1 MSNLFE
7 TSFEYK
13 LIYIFRIDDEKHK
26 GLLKIGDATIKTEES
41 IDRLPPNCK
50 LLNQAAKDR
59 IKQYTNTAGVTAELL
74 HTEIAIHTVKDKVT
88 GQPTLKAF
96 RDHHVHSV
104 LVNSG
109 IPKHTLKG
117 STSKEWFETDLET
130 ALKAIDAVKK
140 NIKNLSNAKSDGFTP
155 IIFRPEQERAIK
167 KTLEQFKD
175 SNKML
180 WNAKMRFGKT
190 LSALQVA
197 KQCKFEK
204 TIIITHRPVV
214 DSGWYEDFGK
224 IFHGEKDY
232 IYGSKHSGYTV
243 EQLVESG
250 EKFVYFTSIQDLR
263 GSDTVGGKF
272 NKNDAAFSLNW
283 DFVIVDEAHEGTT
296 TALGDAVIENIV
308 KDGNGYETKFLAL
321 SGTPFNILDKYE
333 DNVYTWDYI
342 MEQQAKKEWDKLYF
356 GDSNPYDE
364 LPELKIFTYDLG
376 KLIAGDKYVEIE
388 DKAFNFREFFRV
400 WTGDMSIDRKPIP
413 ADKAVGDFYHE
424 DDIKSFLNLITRADK
439 DSHYPYAT
447 EEYRSL
453 FKHALWMVPGVKEA
467 KALSKLLKQ
476 HPVFGSGV
484 FDIVNVAG
492 DGDEEEKTED
502 ALKKV
507 QKTISDA
514 GEDGYTITLS
524 CGKLTTGV
532 TIPEWNAVFM
542 LSGSFSTSAAN
553 YLQTIFRVQSPCNK
567 NGKIKQ
573 CCYVFDFAP
582 DRTLKMVAESVTIST
597 KAGKADE
604 SDRRILGEF
613 LNYCPVISLDGTE
626 MKKYDTGRLLQQLK
640 RAYADRAVKN
650 GFDDNSLYNDELLKL
665 NEIDLTK
672 FSNLKKIVGASK
684 AAPKSKDI
692 DINKQGLTDEEYEE
706 LKKIEKKPK
715 GQRSPEEEE
724 RITKIKEQQK
734 QKNTAISILRG
745 ISIRMPL
752 LIYGADIDIQEDFT
766 LDMFLDDKIVDPDS
780 WNEFMPTGVT
790 KELFKEFMRYY
801 DPEIFISAGRKIR
814 NTVKR
819 ADELLPTERVQKISQ
834 LFTCF
839 KNPDKET
846 VLTPWRV
853 VNMHMGDCLGG
864 YDFFNEEH
872 SEQLTEPRF
881 VDQGQVTADT
891 LGNSKTQ
898 ILEINSKTGLY
909 PLYVTYSIF
918 RSKCQQYKEN
928 EFTIDLQEK
937 LWNETLE
944 KNIFVICKTPMAK
957 SITKRTLVGFKNVNI
972 NAHYFDD
979 LINTIKNKQKQF
991 IDRVTRP
998 SYWNLKGSDKLK
1010 FDAIV
1015 GNPPYMEMDGGA
1027 QASASPIYQYFVKG
1041 AKGLKPDYSSFIM
1054 PTRWYAGG
1062 KGLDDF
1068 RDEMLNDT
1076 NIAVLHDF
1084 LNPETIFPNTNI
1096 RGGVCYFLWNRSYN
1110 NKKDLTKVVTHEA
1123 NNIAKESCRSLKVE
1137 GSDIFIRDSRSIKI
1151 LEKIDYNEDVKSI
1164 AQYMSPRKPF
1174 GIDGNYIKTD
1184 NFNETDSGLK
1194 NPIKC
1199 YGKAKAVGY
1208 IEFNHIKS
1216 HQEWVDTWKVYLPYA
1231 NNIGT
1236 ELNDDNQN
1244 TFVGEPK
1251 SVCTETFLLCGAELN
1266 LDKNSASNLS
1276 AYLKTKFARFLHSLA
1291 KVSQH
1296 GTSKTYQFVPIQD
1309 FSKPWTDA
1317 ELYAKYNLTVEEIAF
1332 IESKIKP
1339 ME

>member
-250 EKFVYFTSIQDLR
+250 KKFVYFTSIQDLR

-453 FKHALWMVPGVKEA
+453 FKHALWMMPGVKEA

>member
-13 LIYIFRIDDEKHK
+13 LIYIFRINDEKHK
-26 GLLKIGDATIKTEES
+26 GLLKIGDATIKTDES

-50 LLNQAAKDR
+50 LLNQSAKDR
-59 IKQYTNTAGVTAELL
+59 IKQYTNTAGVTTELL
-74 HTEIAIHTVKDKVT
+74 HTELAIHTVKDKVT

-130 ALKAIDAVKK
+130 ALKAIEAVKK

-155 IIFRPEQERAIK
+155 IIFRPEQEKAIK
-167 KTLEQFKD
+167 KTLEQFKN

-190 LSALQVA
+190 LSALEVA

-224 IFHGEKDY
+224 IFHGEKDC

-250 EKFVYFTSIQDLR
+250 KKFVYFASIQDLR

-342 MEQQAKKEWDKLYF
+342 MEQQAKREWDELYF

-507 QKTISDA
+507 QKAISDA
-514 GEDGYTITLS
+514 GNDGYTITLS

-532 TIPEWNAVFM
+532 TVPEWNAVFM

-724 RITKIKEQQK
+724 RLAKIKEQQK

-814 NTVKR
+814 NTVKS

-881 VDQGQVTADT
+881 IDQGQVTADT
-891 LGNSKTQ
+891 LANSKAQ

-928 EFTIDLQEK
+928 ELTVDLQEK
-937 LWNETLE
+937 LWNETVE

-957 SITKRTLVGFKNVNI
+957 SITKRTLVGFKNVKI
-972 NAHYFDD
+972 NSHAFDD
-979 LINTIKNKQKQF
+979 LIGMLKDKPQQF
-991 IDRVTRP
+991 VERVTRT
-998 SYWNLKGSDKLK
+998 SFWDKKGSEKMK
-1010 FDAIV
+1010 FDAVV
-1015 GNPPYMEMDGGA
+1015 GNPPYQMSDGGGVGS
-1027 QASASPIYQYFVKG
+1027 SALPIYNLFVDG
-1041 AKGLKPDYSSFIM
+1041 AKNIKPNYVSMIM
-1054 PTRWYAGG
+1054 PSRWFSGG
-1062 KGLDDF
+1062 RGLDNF
-1068 RDEMLNDT
+1068 RDTMLNDKK
-1076 NIAVLHDF
+1076 IKILHDY
-1084 LNPETIFPNTNI
+1084 LNASECFPGVEI
-1096 RGGVCYFLWNRSYN
+1096 KGGICYLLWDSKATGNC
-1110 NKKDLTKVVTHEA
+1110 KVYSH
-1123 NNIAKESCRSLKVE
+1123 VE
-1137 GSDIFIRDSRSIKI
+1137 NSTDFSERPLLEPGMDTFIRDNMLINIYKKVQMLNEHSFSEIVSANDPFGFDIREKNSYKRVKPKYH
-1151 LEKIDYNEDVKSI
+1151 LEKQNNDIEFYYNGW
-1164 AQYMSPRKPF
+1164 RKD
-1174 GIDGNYIKTD
+1174 GI
-1184 NFNETDSGLK
+1184 
-1194 NPIKC
+1194 
-1199 YGKAKAVGY
+1199 GY
-1208 IEFNHIKS
+1208 IGLDSVRKGKDLIDKY
-1216 HQEWVDTWKVYLPYA
+1216 KVFIPKA
-1231 NNIGT
+1231 WGT
-1236 ELNDDNQN
+1236 GNPSTDWLNP
-1244 TFVGEPK
+1244 FIVAPK
-1251 SVCTETFLLCGAELN
+1251 SCCTETYLVVGPFENKESAEN
-1266 LDKNSASNLS
+1266 AIS
-1276 AYLKTKFARFLHSLA
+1276 YIQTKFFHTMVSLMKITQNTMQKA
-1291 KVSQH
+1291 Y
-1296 GTSKTYQFVPIQD
+1296 TCVPIQD
-1309 FSKPWTDA
+1309 FSKSWTDA
-1317 ELYAKYNLTVEEIAF
+1317 ELYAKYNLTEEEIAF
-1332 IESKIKP
+1332 IENKIKP

>member
-250 EKFVYFTSIQDLR
+250 KKFVYFTSIQDLR